1 MATATYRQR
10 IDGKVFEVG
19 DTLPALGS
27 LRFVSGGYGEI
38 AEIEG
43 NSTDV
48 SKLPT
53 DVKQSSSAYMVD
65 NQAVYKFDEENTQW
79 VLQD

>member
-1 MATATYRQR
+1 MATATYRQV
-10 IDGKVFEVG
+10 IDGKVFDVG

-27 LRFVSGGYGEI
+27 LRFVSGGYGQI

-43 NSTDV
+43 NSADV

-53 DVKQSSSAYMVD
+53 DVKQGSSAYMVD
-65 NQAVYKFDEENTQW
+65 NQAVYKFDEENEQW

>member
-1 MATATYRQR
+1 MAKATYRQV
-10 IDGKVFEVG
+10 IDGKVFNVG
-19 DTLPALGS
+19 DDLPNLGS
-27 LRFVSGGYGEI
+27 LKFVSGGYGEI

-53 DVKQSSSAYMVD
+53 DVKQGSQAYMVD
-65 NQAVYKFDEENTQW
+65 NQKVYKFDESSTQW
-79 VLQD
+79 VEQ

>member
-10 IDGKVFEVG
+10 IDGKVFNVG

-27 LRFVSGGYGEI
+27 LKFVSGGYGQI

-43 NSTDV
+43 NSADI

-53 DVKQSSSAYMVD
+53 DVKQGSQAYILD
-65 NQAVYKFDEENTQW
+65 TKKVYKFDEANTQW
-79 VLQD
+79 VEQ